1 MIQYLPEIATFFF
14 DLIADYWL
22 AAAASSVLAGFLALV
37 VIKKIMRIFDI
48 LKR

>member
-1 MIQYLPEIATFFF
+1 MIQYLPEIASFFF
-14 DLIADYWL
+14 RLVGQYWA
-22 AAAASSVLAGFLALV
+22 AAAASTVLAGFLALV